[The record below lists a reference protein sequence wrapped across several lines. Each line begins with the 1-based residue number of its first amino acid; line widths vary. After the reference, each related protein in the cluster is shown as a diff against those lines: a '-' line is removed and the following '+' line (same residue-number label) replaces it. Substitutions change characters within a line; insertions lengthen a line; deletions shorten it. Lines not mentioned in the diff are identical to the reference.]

1 MNEVYYRVTFEDRG
15 FFSSV
20 HDLLDY
26 LGDAAYD
33 QFDEVAY
40 EDIGEALHDLEYK
53 LYCPNLKRMDAIF
66 AYTAK
71 GYERFRLE
79 LEILSSTLTHYGFE
93 KLKMTELE
101 TDEIVYEDEN
111 QIAFIP
117 KEGEWEI

>member
-1 MNEVYYRVTFEDRG
+1 MSEVYYRVTFENRG
-15 FFSSV
+15 FFSAV

-33 QFDEVAY
+33 EFDEVAY
-40 EDIGEALHDLEYK
+40 GDIENALTDLEYS

-66 AYTAK
+66 AYTAD
-71 GYERFRLE
+71 GYKKFHFCLE
-79 LEILSSTLTHYGFE
+79 ALSSTLIHYGFE
-93 KLKMTELE
+93 KLKITQLE
-101 TDEIVYEDEN
+101 TDKIVYKDAD

>member
-1 MNEVYYRVTFEDRG
+1 MSEVYYRVTFENRG
-15 FFSSV
+15 FFSAV

-26 LGDAAYD
+26 MGDAAYD
-33 QFDEVAY
+33 DYDAVAY

-66 AYTAK
+66 AYTAD
-71 GYERFRLE
+71 GYKRFHPYLAA
-79 LEILSSTLTHYGFE
+79 LDSALTQYGFE
-93 KLKMTELE
+93 KLKMTELK
-101 TDEIVYEDEN
+101 TDEIVYEDSD

>member
-33 QFDEVAY
+33 DYDENAAY
-40 EDIGEALHDLEYK
+40 DISEALYDLERN
-53 LYCPNLKRMDAIF
+53 LYCPDLKQMEAIF
-66 AYTAK
+66 AYTK
-71 GYERFRLE
+71 IGYEKFYALIQA
-79 LEILSSTLTHYGFE
+79 LSEILADYGFE
-93 KLKMTELE
+93 TLKITELE
-101 TDEIVYEDEN
+101 TDKIVYEDN
-111 QIAFIP
+111 DQIAFIP